1 MGTGASQASLVV
13 KNLPANAGD
22 LRDCVGSLGWEDPL
36 EEGMATNSSFLS
48 WEIPWIE
55 EPSRLQ
61 SLGSQRIGHDL
72 VTKEQHGVNSGEKGI
87 MGPDGINKSLNS
99 IIRAMNAE

>member
-1 MGTGASQASLVV
+1 MVTH
-13 KNLPANAGD
+13 
-22 LRDCVGSLGWEDPL
+22 
-36 EEGMATNSSFLS
+36 SSILA
-48 WEIPWIE
+48 WKIPWTE
-55 EPSRLQ
+55 EPCRLQ

>member
-1 MGTGASQASLVV
+1 MVES
-13 KNLPANAGD
+13 
-22 LRDCVGSLGWEDPL
+22 
-36 EEGMATNSSFLS
+36 
-48 WEIPWIE
+48 
-55 EPSRLQ
+55 SRLQ